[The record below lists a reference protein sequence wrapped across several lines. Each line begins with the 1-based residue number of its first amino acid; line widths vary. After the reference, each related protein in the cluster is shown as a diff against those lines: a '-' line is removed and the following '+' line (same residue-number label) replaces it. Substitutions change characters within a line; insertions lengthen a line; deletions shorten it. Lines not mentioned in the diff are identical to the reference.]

1 MTFLN
6 PLLLFGMAAI
16 AAPIII
22 HMFMNRRIKQV
33 VWAATRFLKTSIQK
47 NRKRMNLEDII
58 LLLVRCLLLILLAL
72 AMARPI
78 FKSAAT
84 PVVPVGR
91 TSETAVIAI
100 DNSYS
105 MGQSNGGPSRFDLA

>member
-1 MTFLN
+1 MGFLN
-6 PLLLFGMAAI
+6 PLLLYGMAAI

-47 NRKRMNLEDII
+47 NQKRMNLEDI
-58 LLLVRCLLLILLAL
+58 LLLLMRCLLLILLAL
-72 AMARPI
+72 AMARPV
-78 FKSAAT
+78 FHRAAT
-84 PVVPVGR
+84 AAMPGR
-91 TSETAVIAI
+91 SSETAIIVI

-105 MGQSNGGPSRFDLA
+105 MGESDGGPTRFDLA